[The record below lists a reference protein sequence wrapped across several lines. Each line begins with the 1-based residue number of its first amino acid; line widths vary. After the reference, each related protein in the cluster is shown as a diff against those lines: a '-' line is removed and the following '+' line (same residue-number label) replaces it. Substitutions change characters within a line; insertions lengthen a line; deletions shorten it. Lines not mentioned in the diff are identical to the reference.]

1 MLQMEISQE
10 IIAESDTEVK
20 LNLADDVMRLLQVRE
35 KNKEM
40 TKDWL
45 LFISTSNFKLTAG
58 EIFLAF
64 KMALSRELLDSKG
77 NEFDLF
83 PELSINATGKILH
96 AYLKHK
102 NDNIAYQRSKDLLRK
117 KKQEEEEESKK
128 NKEEEDKKRRAEFLF
143 RIYKDIKESGYSDVG
158 WIVYDKMFESGI
170 IKITDEEKKEMYDS
184 ELKIFKKEE
193 KDRIKNENAISS
205 KYLLKEF
212 NEKLNSGKPLVYVV
226 NRCKNLLVSKHLS
239 QFIEDTKEF
248 ERQIP
253 E

>member
-45 LFISTSNFKLTAG
+45 LFVSTSNFKLTAS
-58 EIFLAF
+58 EIYLAF

-83 PELSINATGKILH
+83 PELSINSTGKILH
-96 AYLKHK
+96 AYIKHK
-102 NDNIAYQRSKDLLRK
+102 NESIAYQRSKDALKK
-117 KKQEEEEESKK
+117 KKQEEEDNQKNQDEE
-128 NKEEEDKKRRAEFLF
+128 NKKRRAEFVF
-143 RIYKDIKESGYSDVG
+143 RIYKDLKDFQYTDFG
-158 WIVYDKMFESGI
+158 WIIYESLYDSGK
-170 IKITDEEKKEMYDS
+170 IKITDEEKKEMYAS
-184 ELKIFKKEE
+184 QLKIFKKEE
-193 KDRIKNENAISS
+193 EDRIRTENQISS
-205 KYLLKEF
+205 KHLLKEF
-212 NEKLNSGKPLVYVV
+212 RNKLESGKPLTSVT
-226 NRCKNLLVSKHLS
+226 NKCKNILVSEYLI
-239 QFIEDTKEF
+239 QFLDNTQEF
-248 ERQIP
+248 EKQIP